1 MRIGHILTHFAFGF
15 FLLISNLSLSYAQ
28 RGSIRGVVHD
38 MNTGRPLGGVNVLLK
53 GTTFGAATSDSGS
66 FAIDNVSIGKYTIV
80 VSRIGYRTHQREI
93 IVREDDVL
101 RLSFSLAA
109 QPIET
114 QEVVVEREMLI
125 GSTDRIFSIPGS
137 AHYIG
142 PEELGKHS
150 YNDINRA
157 LREIPGVYI
166 QEEDGY
172 GQRPNIGLRGT
183 GVERSEKI
191 TVMEDGVL
199 MAPAPYSAPAAY
211 YFPTV
216 GRMQGIEVR
225 KGSSQIKYGPFT
237 TGGVLNLLS
246 TRIPSGFKGRAN
258 LIAGEDNTRSIH
270 AFAGNTYEN
279 LGFLV
284 ETYQFSVDGFK
295 KLDGG
300 GNTGF
305 DKKDYLAKFR
315 LNTDRDA
322 GIYQELTFKI
332 GQTDETSNETYL
344 GLTDADFEQNPLRRY
359 SGSQKDIMKT
369 EHRQYQLRHFIKLSD
384 NFDVTTTIYRT
395 DFKRNWYKL
404 DRVRAAEDD
413 GGVKIGNL
421 VADPATY
428 AAEYSIITGGSSV
441 NDNALEVKANN
452 RKYYARGLQSIIGFQ
467 FGTNSSV
474 HEVEVGFRYHEDEI
488 DRFQWVDQYRMD
500 NGVMKLTG
508 AGIPGTESNR
518 IGRAKVWA
526 AFVQYK
532 FMLSK
537 FTIIPGVRY
546 EDMTLS
552 LDDYGKSDPQ
562 RTGGNLKSRVNKVSI
577 FIPGIGLDYQFTPTF
592 NTFLGVHKGFS
603 PPGSKEGTKP
613 EESIN
618 YELGARY
625 RNSTLAAQGV
635 IFFNDYSNL
644 LGSDLEASGGE
655 GTEYLF
661 NGGEVDVK
669 GIELSVGYDLGEAA
683 QVPGLAIPLRVSY
696 TYTEAEFKNRF
707 KSDFGPWGT
716 VEPGFELPYL
726 PRHQVATSIG
736 LEWMK
741 YAANLSAKYVGKTRT
756 EAGTGDFIP
765 SLSTDARLVL
775 DLSLDYALTPKN
787 KVFVSVRNL
796 TDEIYIA
803 ARRPAGIRPGLPRTL
818 LFGVKSE
825 F

>member
-1 MRIGHILTHFAFGF
+1 VHSEHTRIHVVLGVILFFSTPLLSFAQ
-15 FLLISNLSLSYAQ
+15 S
-28 RGSIRGVVHD
+28 GSIQGVVHD
-38 MNTGRPLGGVNVLLK
+38 RDTGAPLAGVNVSLQ

-66 FAIDNVSIGKYTIV
+66 FAIDNVPVGKYTIV
-80 VSRIGYRTHQREI
+80 VSRIGYQTLRREI
-93 IVREDDVL
+93 TVSENDL
-101 RLSFSLAA
+101 LPFAFSLSP

-125 GSTDRIFSIPGS
+125 GSTDRIYSIPGS

-142 PEELGKHS
+142 PEELDKYS

-191 TVMEDGVL
+191 TMMEDGVL

-216 GRMQGIEVR
+216 GRMQGIEIR

-246 TRIPSGFKGRAN
+246 TRIPSEFHGRAN
-258 LIAGEDNTRSIH
+258 LIVGEDNTRTVH
-270 AFAGNTYEN
+270 AFAGDAYEN

-305 DKKDYLAKFR
+305 DKKDYLAKLR
-315 LNTDRDA
+315 INTDRDA
-322 GIYQELTFKI
+322 SIYQELTFKI

-344 GLTDADFEQNPLRRY
+344 GLTETDFERTPFRRY
-359 SGSQKDIMKT
+359 AGSQKDVLNT
-369 EHRQYQLRHFIKLSD
+369 EHAQYQLRHFIRLSD

-404 DRVRAAEDD
+404 DKVRATEND

-421 VADPATY
+421 LTDPETH
-428 AAEYSIITGGSSV
+428 AAEYSIITGGSSA

-452 RKYYARGLQSIIGFQ
+452 RKYFARGVQSIIGMQ

-488 DRFQWVDQYRMD
+488 DRFQWVDKYRMD
-500 NGVMKLTG
+500 SGVMKLTEK
-508 AGIPGTESNR
+508 GIPGTESNR
-518 IGRAKVWA
+518 IGRATAWA
-526 AFVQYK
+526 AFVQYT
-532 FMLSK
+532 FMLSH
-537 FTIIPGVRY
+537 FTVVPGVRY
-546 EDMTLS
+546 EDITLS
-552 LDDYGKSDPQ
+552 LDDYGTSDPQ
-562 RTGGNLKSRVNKVSI
+562 RTGSSLKSRVNKVNI
-577 FIPGIGLDYQFTPTF
+577 FIPGIGLDYQFTPSF
-592 NTFLGVHKGFS
+592 SSFLGIHKGFA
-603 PPGSKEGTKP
+603 PPGSKEGTRP

-625 RNSTLAAQGV
+625 RNSTLAVQGV

-655 GTEYLF
+655 GTGYLF

-669 GIELSVGYDLGEAA
+669 GLELSASYDLGEAA
-683 QVPGLAIPLRVSY
+683 QLAGLAIPLRVSY
-696 TYTEAEFKNRF
+696 TYTDAEFRNKF

-716 VEPGFELPYL
+716 VEPGYELPYL
-726 PRHQVATSIG
+726 PRHQLATSIG
-736 LEWMK
+736 LEWTK
-741 YAANLSAKYVGKTRT
+741 FATNLSAKYVSKTRT

-775 DLSLDYALTPKN
+775 DLSVDYALTPKN

-796 TDEIYIA
+796 TDVTYIA
-803 ARRPAGIRPGLPRTL
+803 ARRPAGIRPGLPRTVI
-818 LFGVKSE
+818 FGVKSD